1 MTVLKDKLPE
11 DDESYTVQ
19 LSRPSNGAVLSTTK
33 DSLEV
38 VIMAND
44 NAYGRVGFANS
55 SLHLRAVE
63 RDHDVAIT
71 FDLVREFGLNRDLT
85 IHYEVIQMTSSSQ
98 SDVIINEIRPSSGV
112 VRMLNGQHEQMF
124 TLYLR
129 TDDIPE
135 VLERFEVR

>member
-19 LSRPSNGAVLSTTK
+19 LSHPSNGAVLSTTK

-55 SLHLRAVE
+55 SLHLR
-63 RDHDVAIT
+63 RSNH
-71 FDLVREFGLNRDLT
+71 LR
-85 IHYEVIQMTSSSQ
+85 
-98 SDVIINEIRPSSGV
+98 SGPRV
-112 VRMLNGQHEQMF
+112 WVK
-124 TLYLR
+124 
-129 TDDIPE
+129 
-135 VLERFEVR
+135 